1 MHILCIGGCI
11 YLPYALS
18 NSNSN
23 SNSNSRTE
31 AAATNKAKFSPD
43 TTAAKMAEIRESQ
56 KQVEESVRRAKVKL
70 SDMHSDTQTKLSEAK
85 KQIEKIREKEW
96 NQ

>member
-1 MHILCIGGCI
+1 
-11 YLPYALS
+11 
-18 NSNSN
+18 
-23 SNSNSRTE
+23 
-31 AAATNKAKFSPD
+31 
-43 TTAAKMAEIRESQ
+43 MAEIRESQ